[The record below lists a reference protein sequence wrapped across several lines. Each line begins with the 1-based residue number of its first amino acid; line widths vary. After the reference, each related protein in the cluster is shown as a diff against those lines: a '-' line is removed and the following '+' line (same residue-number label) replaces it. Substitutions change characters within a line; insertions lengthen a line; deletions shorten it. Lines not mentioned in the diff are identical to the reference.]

1 MGEGL
6 NLGRAPLV
14 ERLRT
19 APVEH
24 VAKNLRANRA
34 PHGDEVRL
42 FVAQDFAPD
51 RGPAAVK

>member
-6 NLGRAPLV
+6 SLGRAPSA

-19 APVEH
+19 ALAEH

-42 FVAQDFAPD
+42 FVAQDFAPIAGL
-51 RGPAAVK
+51 RQ

>member
-6 NLGRAPLV
+6 SLGRAPSA

-19 APVEH
+19 ALAEH
-24 VAKNLRANRA
+24 VAKSLHAYRA

-42 FVAQDFAPD
+42 FVAQDFAPIAGL
-51 RGPAAVK
+51 RQ

>member
-6 NLGRAPLV
+6 SLGRAPLV
-14 ERLRT
+14 ESLRT
-19 APVEH
+19 ALAEH

-42 FVAQDFAPD
+42 FVAQEFAQIAGL
-51 RGPAAVK
+51 RQ